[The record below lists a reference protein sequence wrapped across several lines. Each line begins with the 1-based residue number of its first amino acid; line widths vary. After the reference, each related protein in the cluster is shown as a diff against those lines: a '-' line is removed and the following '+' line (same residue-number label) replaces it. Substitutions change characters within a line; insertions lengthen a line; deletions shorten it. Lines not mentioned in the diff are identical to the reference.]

1 MVNKSLAL
9 LGATGSIGTSTF
21 AVAAEQNIPIVLA
34 SADKNHLLLLKY
46 AKQHNIPSLFF
57 TGIEDPTLQTKL
69 KAENPEH
76 KIYFG
81 ETELIKALANENYD
95 IALNAIAG
103 SAGLRYSFAIL
114 KHNKYLALANKESL
128 VMGGHLL
135 TKMLSDKPI
144 IPVDSELSALF
155 QAIGKHPAN
164 EIQHLHL
171 TASGGI
177 FRDLSLE
184 EFDKIT
190 PQQALKN
197 PNWTMGAK
205 VTLDSA
211 TMFNKALEVMET
223 HWLFNQPYSKIKA
236 VIHPQSLIHSL
247 VEFIDG
253 SFLAQISNPDMKLP
267 ILYAL
272 SWPQRVH
279 SQLVQTD
286 LTSLAPLTFREIDPK
301 RYPMFYLGLEVAN
314 AGGIYPTVINS
325 AVEAA
330 SFLFLQNKIP
340 YLKMFDIVKRALDD
354 QEPISEPDLET
365 IMEINYQ
372 TYKKVLQQTE

>member
-1 MVNKSLAL
+1 MVKKSIAL
-9 LGATGSIGTSTF
+9 LGATGSIGTSTL
-21 AVAAEQNIPIVLA
+21 AVAEEQNIPIVLA
-34 SADKNHLLLLKY
+34 SAHKNYPLLLNLAQKH
-46 AKQHNIPSLFF
+46 KIPCLIF
-57 TGIEDPTLQTKL
+57 TGIEDPVLQSKL
-69 KAENPEH
+69 KTDNSAF

-81 ETELIKALANENYD
+81 ENELIKALANENYD

-114 KHNKYLALANKESL
+114 KRHKYLALANKESL

-144 IPVDSELSALF
+144 LPVDSELSALF
-155 QAIGKHPAN
+155 QAIGKHPAH
-164 EIQHLHL
+164 EIRQLHL

-177 FRDLSLE
+177 FRDLPLE
-184 EFDKIT
+184 DFAKIT

-223 HWLFNQPYSKIKA
+223 HWLFNQPYSNIQA

-272 SWPQRVH
+272 SWPQRVQ

-286 LTSLAPLTFREIDPK
+286 LTSLAPLTFKEIDPQ
-301 RYPMFYLGLEVAN
+301 RYPLFYLGLEVAKT
-314 AGGIYPTVINS
+314 GGIYPTVINS

-340 YLKMFDIVKRALDD
+340 YLKMCELVKKALDD
-354 QEPISEPDLET
+354 QAQISEPDLET
-365 IMEINYQ
+365 IMEINHQ
-372 TYKKVLQQTE
+372 TYQKVLQQIK

>member
-1 MVNKSLAL
+1 
-9 LGATGSIGTSTF
+9 
-21 AVAAEQNIPIVLA
+21 
-34 SADKNHLLLLKY
+34 
-46 AKQHNIPSLFF
+46 
-57 TGIEDPTLQTKL
+57 
-69 KAENPEH
+69 
-76 KIYFG
+76 
-81 ETELIKALANENYD
+81 
-95 IALNAIAG
+95 
-103 SAGLRYSFAIL
+103 
-114 KHNKYLALANKESL
+114 
-128 VMGGHLL
+128 
-135 TKMLSDKPI
+135 
-144 IPVDSELSALF
+144 
-155 QAIGKHPAN
+155 
-164 EIQHLHL
+164 
-171 TASGGI
+171 
-177 FRDLSLE
+177 
-184 EFDKIT
+184 
-190 PQQALKN
+190 
-197 PNWTMGAK
+197 
-205 VTLDSA
+205 
-211 TMFNKALEVMET
+211 
-223 HWLFNQPYSKIKA
+223 
-236 VIHPQSLIHSL
+236 
-247 VEFIDG
+247 
-253 SFLAQISNPDMKLP
+253 MKLP